1 MYLTLS
7 LASRPSLADC
17 LTDLGFSI
25 TDYKELLSKDNSPK
39 AKLWPS
45 FQGFIPI
52 SFLSENRQIFGCQKS
67 FFCFNEVSVIND
79 NPNKAIRLDFI
90 YLLFCFVFFLHRM
103 PDSLEMVL
111 MALKICSISEL
122 ENSHHWE
129 MLYSELIK
137 QLSYAEMK
145 CQKRLFWSI
154 KIHKLER
161 HK

>member
-25 TDYKELLSKDNSPK
+25 TDYKELLSKDNSQK

-52 SFLSENRQIFGCQKS
+52 SFLSKNRQTFGSQKS
-67 FFCFNEVSVIND
+67 YFCLNEVSVIND
-79 NPNKAIRLDFI
+79 NLNKAIRLDFI
-90 YLLFCFVFFLHRM
+90 YLLFFALYARL
-103 PDSLEMVL
+103 PWDGLDD
-111 MALKICSISEL
+111 LKICSISEF

-129 MLYSELIK
+129 MLYCELIK

-145 CQKRLFWSI
+145 CQKKNIFWSL

-161 HK
+161 HI